1 MWINGW
7 RKHVMVIDF
16 HTHIFPE
23 RIAQKTIEKLEK
35 DGNAKAF
42 TNGTLEGLKRSMME
56 NNINISIVLPVV
68 TKPSQFDSINS
79 YATEITGMEGIISFG
94 GIHPDTEDY
103 KEKLEAIKRMGL
115 IGIKLHPDYQVTYV
129 DDPRM
134 VRIIQYAVEIGLIVI
149 IHAGVDIGLPDPVHC
164 TPQRAANM
172 LRQIAQEDAR
182 IILAHMGGY
191 DLWDEV
197 EEYIVGKNV
206 WIDTSFTMG
215 RLKEKQFV
223 RIVKNHGAGRV
234 LFATDSPWGGQRE
247 TLENIRKMG
256 YEQEELDRI
265 LWKNALELLGMNG
278 NDEA

>member
-1 MWINGW
+1 
-7 RKHVMVIDF
+7 MVIDF

-23 RIAQKTIEKLEK
+23 RIAQRTIEKLEK

-56 NNINISIVLPVV
+56 NNINISVVLPVV

-79 YATEITGMEGIISFG
+79 YAAAITGREGIISFG

-103 KEKLEAIKRMGL
+103 KEKLVAIKWMGL
-115 IGIKLHPDYQVTYV
+115 LGIKLHPDYQVTYV

-134 VRIIQYAVEIGLIVI
+134 VRIIQDAVKLGLIVI

-164 TPQRAANM
+164 TPQRVANM
-172 LRQIAQEDAR
+172 LSQIEQEDAK
-182 IILAHMGGY
+182 IVLAHMGGY

-197 EEYIVGKNV
+197 EEYIVEKNV

-215 RLKEKQFV
+215 RLKEEQFM
-223 RIVKNHGAGRV
+223 RIVKNHGADRV

-247 TLENIRKMG
+247 TLESIRKMG
-256 YEQEELDRI
+256 FEQEELERI
-265 LWKNALELLGMNG
+265 LWKNALGLLRMNE
-278 NDEA
+278 NDGAYRQNFTML